1 MGPFRVTVGPP
12 MAIVVV
18 FLLVA
23 ACSVSMTMVFPRADH
38 RLGLREGGVPVPT
51 VKKIGVEGGG
61 PSVPRTFRS
70 KPRLQALRG
79 RLSAL
84 RRVVRDIAA
93 FGRDKPGNHPA
104 IEAGKLGVILHDFLL
119 HNSEVIVHG
128 SEEKFVIW
136 PIENIFKVC

>member
-23 ACSVSMTMVFPRADH
+23 ACSVSVTMVFPRADH
-38 RLGLREGGVPVPT
+38 RLGLREGGVPVL
-51 VKKIGVEGGG
+51 EGGG

-79 RLSAL
+79 SLSAL
-84 RRVVRDIAA
+84 
-93 FGRDKPGNHPA
+93 
-104 IEAGKLGVILHDFLL
+104 
-119 HNSEVIVHG
+119 
-128 SEEKFVIW
+128 
-136 PIENIFKVC
+136 